1 MLLPSLLA
9 LHVLTIDLVESVQV
23 GQVSAL
29 DIVVQD
35 MHPTLLVL
43 IYVIVQVILRGRY
56 HVSNGG
62 EGNQNNQNYLGN
74 QNRRRSGAGSLKE
87 IEDQIYVDFHA
98 KVDEIESPF
107 DIICNICLFENEPP
121 SSQGSYQHPSNKAE

>member
-35 MHPTLLVL
+35 MHPTLLIL

-56 HVSNGG
+56 HVSNG
-62 EGNQNNQNYLGN
+62 QDVVASIVVIDDLRMADR
-74 QNRRRSGAGSLKE
+74 NR
-87 IEDQIYVDFHA
+87 
-98 KVDEIESPF
+98 
-107 DIICNICLFENEPP
+107 
-121 SSQGSYQHPSNKAE
+121 